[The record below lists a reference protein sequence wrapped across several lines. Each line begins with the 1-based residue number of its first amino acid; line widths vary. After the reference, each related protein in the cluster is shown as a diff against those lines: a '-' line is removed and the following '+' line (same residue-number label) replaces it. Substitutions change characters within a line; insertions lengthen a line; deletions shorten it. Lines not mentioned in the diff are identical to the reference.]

1 MHPIDP
7 ARPTE
12 AQGSVT
18 QFLMNEHGDL
28 DGFILDGI
36 WQVYFP
42 PHLSASVTAHV
53 MQGDTVRVKGVAPLR
68 LDVMSVV
75 AIEAEDGKTIV
86 DDGRERNRG
95 RHNDNK
101 RDVERVPVDM
111 IGTVVLPLYGPGGE
125 LCGALLGGGTSLR
138 MAVRAAEDA
147 SSYFT
152 PGTRVHAWGEL
163 VASALASTLDV
174 DKIALASDGI
184 APRATR
190 TDRASAA

>member
-12 AQGSVT
+12 AHGTVT

-42 PHLSASVTAHV
+42 PHLSATVATHV

-75 AIEAEDGKTIV
+75 AIEAESGKTIV
-86 DDGRERNRG
+86 DDESQHNRG
-95 RHNDNK
+95 RHNE
-101 RDVERVPVDM
+101 RDVERVSVDM
-111 IGTVVLPLYGPGGE
+111 IGTVVLPLYGPKGE
-125 LCGALLGGGTSLR
+125 PRGALLGGGTSLR

-163 VASALASTLDV
+163 VTSALASTLDV

-184 APRATR
+184 APPATR
-190 TDRASAA
+190 TDRASAAR